1 MSAKLSAGILNVDK
15 PYGMTSMEV
24 VRRTKRASGIKRVG
38 HGGTLDPV
46 ATGVLPICIGPAT
59 RMMQYL
65 IDGTKEYRSVIELG
79 VTTDT
84 YDSLGEVTETAD
96 CTEVSREQIESALKS
111 FHGEIPQ
118 VPPMFSA
125 LKRDG
130 KRLYDLAREGIEVE
144 REPRKVTVYGIELTE
159 FEPPLATVE
168 VHCGRGFYMR
178 SLAHD
183 LGQILGCGGHMKTLK
198 RLRVG
203 PFLLR
208 DALAVEPLDDIFAD
222 GAWTNSVHAPDVV
235 LDAMRAVVAGSDIRK
250 LVLDGRPIPPS
261 IRIPASTPEERCRV
275 YTTDGQFIA
284 IMRFDSEDGQWKP
297 EKVFHPS

>member
-1 MSAKLSAGILNVDK
+1 MTAKLSAGILNVDK

-46 ATGVLPICIGPAT
+46 ATGVIPVCIGPAT
-59 RMMQYL
+59 RMMEYL
-65 IDGTKEYRSVIELG
+65 IEGTKEYRSVIELG

-84 YDSLGEVTETAD
+84 YDSMGEVTAAAD
-96 CTEVSREQIESALKS
+96 CTDVSREQIETALES

-125 LKRDG
+125 LKKEG
-130 KRLYDLAREGIEVE
+130 KRLYDLARKGIEIE
-144 REPRKVTVYGIELTE
+144 REPRKVTVYDIELTE
-159 FEPPLATVE
+159 FESPFATVE

-183 LGQILGCGGHMKTLK
+183 LGQMLGCGGHMKTLM

-208 DALAVEPLDDIFAD
+208 DAIAVESLDDMFAD
-222 GAWTNSVHAPDVV
+222 GTWTDSVHAPDVV
-235 LDAMRAVVAGSDIRK
+235 LGAMRAVVVGNEISK
-250 LVLDGRPIPPS
+250 LVFDGRSIPPS
-261 IRIPASTPEERCRV
+261 VRIPASVPEERCRV

-284 IMRFDSEDGQWKP
+284 IVRIDSEDGQWKP

>member
-111 FHGEIPQ
+111 FHDEIPQ

>member
-118 VPPMFSA
+118 VLPMFSA